1 MTRKRIYYPESQ
13 ILSGLTT
20 EGGEFMTPDNIEYIG
35 AYHKYSDGAI
45 YTGGSYTSDS
55 KQLIKYR
62 LNEPEVSFL
71 YDKIAQRKFPKK
83 AMLAPQQLI
92 VTEDDY
98 KIGIVSR
105 HFAVRIND
113 KTGNS
118 VIEISK
124 KDYDKFRIKKSSTAF
139 IYNLI
144 EIKWKLT
151 GPKNDVYNGNFRTE
165 NGVYDTNKRIVESA
179 SQKTGFS
186 CLRNVIIDYL
196 IYSIYDDGTSVQ
208 IRNMF

>member
-45 YTGGSYTSDS
+45 YTGGSYTSNS
-55 KQLIKYR
+55 KLLIKYR

-98 KIGIVSR
+98 KIGIISR
-105 HFAVRIND
+105 YFAVRIND
-113 KTGNS
+113 KTGSS

-151 GPKNDVYNGNFRTE
+151 GPKNDVYNGNFRIE

-186 CLRNVIIDYL
+186 CLKNVIIDYL
-196 IYSIYDDGTSVQ
+196 RYSVYDVSTPAQ
-208 IRNMF
+208 IKNMF